1 MGNGNV
7 EIIEL
12 LIKAGADPS
21 KANKHGEKPVHIAR
35 KRVKDPEAKKKVGA
49 LLKEDL

>member
-12 LIKAGADPS
+12 LLKAGADPD

-35 KRVKDPEAKKKVGA
+35 HRVKDQEAKKRLGE
-49 LLKEDL
+49 LLKEEL

>member
-12 LIKAGADPS
+12 LIEAGADPS
-21 KANKHGEKPVHIAR
+21 KENKHGEKPVHIAR
-35 KRVKDPEAKKKVGA
+35 HRVKDPEAKKKLGA
-49 LLKEDL
+49 LLKEEL